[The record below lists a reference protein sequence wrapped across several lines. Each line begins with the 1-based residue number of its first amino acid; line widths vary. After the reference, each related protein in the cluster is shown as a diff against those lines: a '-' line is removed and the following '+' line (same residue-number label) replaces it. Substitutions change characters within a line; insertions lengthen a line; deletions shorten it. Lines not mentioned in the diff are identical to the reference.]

1 MNHRR
6 ALHPSQKICRY
17 FRKGTCYWKDEQCWY
32 KHILETNPE
41 LDQLFPHSCQECDT
55 VFKTQSELLKH
66 KKQKHKNSVSRCRDY
81 LQGKCERDE
90 NSCGFLHDEQ
100 YMETEQV
107 FHYAQEKT
115 PPDQISLMINSMKE
129 QIMNSMKEQ
138 IKMLE
143 LKMLKNSV
151 GITKS

>member
-1 MNHRR
+1 M
-6 ALHPSQKICRY
+6 
-17 FRKGTCYWKDEQCWY
+17 
-32 KHILETNPE
+32 
-41 LDQLFPHSCQECDT
+41 
-55 VFKTQSELLKH
+55 
-66 KKQKHKNSVSRCRDY
+66 
-81 LQGKCERDE
+81 QGNCERDE

-115 PPDQISLMINSMKE
+115 PPDQLSLMMNSMKE

-138 IKMLE
+138 LKMLE